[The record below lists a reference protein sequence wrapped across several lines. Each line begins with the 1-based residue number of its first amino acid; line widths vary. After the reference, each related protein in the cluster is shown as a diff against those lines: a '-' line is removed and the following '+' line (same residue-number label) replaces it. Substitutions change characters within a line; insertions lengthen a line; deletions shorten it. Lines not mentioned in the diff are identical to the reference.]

1 MWMNHLFTPALKGRG
16 ISQWVTCYDEQ
27 LSLRFAG
34 LWISVTWHR
43 NNSTSAPNTTQK
55 LFKFTC
61 CLCVIRFGA
70 DFFISIILLLFKWTL
85 TGLWSNFKKSA
96 EDDNRILLCLLKR
109 KKRENGKTKQKLR
122 VPVNVSELKT

>member
-1 MWMNHLFTPALKGRG
+1 MWMPHLFTLALKGRG

-34 LWISVTWHR
+34 VWISVTWHR

-55 LFKFTC
+55 LFNSLVP
-61 CLCVIRFGA
+61 LCDQIWWRFFHKYYFV
-70 DFFISIILLLFKWTL
+70 DVFKWTL

-109 KKRENGKTKQKLR
+109 KKREKTIHKLR